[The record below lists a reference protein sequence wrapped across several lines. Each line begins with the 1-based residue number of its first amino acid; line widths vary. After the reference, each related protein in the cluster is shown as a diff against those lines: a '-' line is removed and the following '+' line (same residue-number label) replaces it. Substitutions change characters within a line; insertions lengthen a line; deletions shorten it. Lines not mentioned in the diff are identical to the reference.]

1 MLENGGSDK
10 KVGKN
15 KDSLPHGLGSS
26 WIRAG
31 RGLMDQGLW
40 RVVGTGVLFISR
52 GDRRE

>member
-1 MLENGGSDK
+1 MEGVIR
-10 KVGKN
+10 KVREN
-15 KDSLPHGLGSS
+15 KDLLPHGLVLS
-26 WIRAG
+26 WIGAG